1 MYIYVYIYIYDT
13 YIRYRVFLYL
23 KKSLDLLKNSDLFLI
38 IKVSHKQYKVTKY
51 LINNVKWKQI
61 KF

>member
-1 MYIYVYIYIYDT
+1 MHICIYMYIYIYDT

-38 IKVSHKQYKVTKY
+38 IKVSHKQY
-51 LINNVKWKQI
+51 
-61 KF
+61 